1 MVCFKDNCQLFV
13 VVVVVGVWGCF
24 CFYSHRWLSPLCC
37 SCCFSGIGTGMALN
51 PMFVSV
57 SYYFERY
64 RGFACGMI
72 ASGAGAGMFVGK
84 RQLAVWWA
92 ATDTKSNV
100 TVSVVLNRS
109 LVHGT
114 FMQLKSQI

>member
-1 MVCFKDNCQLFV
+1 
-13 VVVVVGVWGCF
+13 
-24 CFYSHRWLSPLCC
+24 
-37 SCCFSGIGTGMALN
+37 MALN

-72 ASGAGAGMFVGK
+72 ASGAGTGMFLGK
-84 RQLAVWWA
+84 RPLAVWWA
-92 ATDTKSNV
+92 ATDTKLNL

-109 LVHGT
+109 LVHRT
-114 FMQLKSQI
+114 FMQLN